1 MSSIRQLQAS
11 KFKANYI
18 SEITVVVD
26 YLKEKVK
33 KNQPLTADEIE
44 EAKAIF
50 NENLQKIYDLDAEVE
65 TDTAS
70 VETDTASL
78 YE

>member
-33 KNQPLTADEIE
+33 KNQPLTAEEIE

-70 VETDTASL
+70 L

>member
-70 VETDTASL
+70 L
-78 YE
+78 YEQQM

>member
-65 TDTAS
+65 PTSD
-70 VETDTASL
+70 L

>member
-70 VETDTASL
+70 L

>member
-33 KNQPLTADEIE
+33 KNQPLTAEEIE

-65 TDTAS
+65 PTSD
-70 VETDTASL
+70 L

>member
-1 MSSIRQLQAS
+1 MSSIRQLQAP

-33 KNQPLTADEIE
+33 KNQPLTSEDIE

-65 TDTAS
+65 PTSD
-70 VETDTASL
+70 L